1 MTRARTALVALLAV
15 LVGAFVLAGPAA
27 AHVTVSAPGATSGGS
42 DQQITFRVPVEEK
55 ANTTKITIEIPTNTP
70 IGFLDVVPVP
80 GWTDSQQTTKLKK
93 PIKTDDG
100 SIDTAVSQVTWT
112 ATSGGLKPGEIG
124 LFNVVA
130 GQLPDTK
137 QLVFRALQTYAN
149 GDVVRWTETAA
160 PGSNAEP
167 EHPAPT
173 LDLTADTAGGTSSSS
188 SSSSNTVPLVL
199 SIVALVL
206 ALAALALAV
215 ARRRQQPAAARPAPP
230 APATAASR
238 PRPGG
243 GGA

>member
-1 MTRARTALVALLAV
+1 MTRARTALVALLAA

-55 ANTTKITIEIPTNTP
+55 AHTTKVTIEFPTNTP

-80 GWTDSQQTTKLKK
+80 GWTDTEQTTKLKK

-112 ATSGGLKPGEIG
+112 ATSGGLKPGEVG

-137 QLVFRALQTYAN
+137 QLVFRALQTYSN
-149 GDVVRWTETAA
+149 GDVVKWTETAA

-173 LDLTADTAGGTSSSS
+173 LDLTADSAGGTSSSA
-188 SSSSNTVPLVL
+188 SSSNTVPLVL

-215 ARRRQQPAAARPAPP
+215 ARRRQQPAGEA
-230 APATAASR
+230 APAAAPAR

-243 GGA
+243 GRA